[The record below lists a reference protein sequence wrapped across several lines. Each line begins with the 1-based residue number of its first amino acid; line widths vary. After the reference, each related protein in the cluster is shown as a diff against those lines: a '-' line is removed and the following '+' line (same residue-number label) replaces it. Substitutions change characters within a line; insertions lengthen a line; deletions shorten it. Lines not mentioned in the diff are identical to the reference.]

1 MELSLQ
7 AKLLRVLEE
16 NTFRRVGGLRDISV
30 NARIIAASNRNLKEA
45 SDTGRFRLDLYYR
58 LSVIQIDIPPLR
70 ARGDDCLTLADYY
83 IKKANQKR
91 RGKSLRGLTS
101 EVTNIFKNYN
111 WAGNVRELRNVIER
125 ASILEDG
132 EMITTEYLPADLT
145 KKFISTSNNQI
156 NNPVLLPTAGLSF
169 ENIELNLVRQALE
182 KCNGNLTRA
191 ARLLNIS
198 RDQVRY
204 RLKKAGE
211 YQKK

>member
-1 MELSLQ
+1 MRLFHSRKVRIQL
-7 AKLLRVLEE
+7 
-16 NTFRRVGGLRDISV
+16 NLRDIPV
-30 NARIIAASNRNLKEA
+30 NARIIAASNRDLKEA
-45 SDTGRFRLDLYYR
+45 SETGGFRLDLYYR

-70 ARGDDCLTLADYY
+70 LRGDDCLALADYY

-91 RGKSLRGLTS
+91 RGKQLRGLTP

-145 KKFISTSNNQI
+145 KKFIPIANITNSI
-156 NNPVLLPTAGLSF
+156 VLPSKGFSF
-169 ENIELNLVRQALE
+169 ENIELNMVKQALE
-182 KCNGNLTRA
+182 KCHGNLTRA
-191 ARLLNIS
+191 AKLLNIS
-198 RDQVRY
+198 RDQIRY